1 MRAMSVPRLLTLL
14 ALLQFGAAAQ
24 ALPSD
29 SDQPIHIQADAAVV
43 DDTRGSSVY
52 TGNVVIDQGTLHIKA
67 DEVRILTDEN
77 DEVVQIIARNYGSLA
92 HFEQQPKEDEDKVL
106 ADATT
111 ISYFVQEKKLHL
123 TGSARMRQT
132 LDLFEGELLRY
143 DVGLGILNLDR
154 GADGGRI
161 KMIIHPKDK

>member
-1 MRAMSVPRLLTLL
+1 MTLPNSLIALAPILL
-14 ALLQFGAAAQ
+14 AALAH

-29 SDQPIHIQADAAVV
+29 SEQPIHIQADAAVV

-52 TGNVVIDQGTLHIKA
+52 TGNVVIDQGSLHIEA

-92 HFEQQPKEDEDKVL
+92 HFEQQPNVDEDKVL

-123 TGSARMRQT
+123 TGSARLRQT

-143 DVGLGILNLDR
+143 DVGQGILNLER
-154 GADGGRI
+154 GADGDRI